1 VSWKPKQLLME
12 GSVQIFIPRRSS
24 KKLDDIGGE
33 ARTQTSAVEK
43 IPRPA
48 IVELSR
54 SEGCSACPPAEAL
67 LARFEE
73 QRLVEGREIVSL
85 KERVDYWNQ

>member
-1 VSWKPKQLLME
+1 VSWTQATSYGGKRRNTYSQE
-12 GSVQIFIPRRSS
+12 IVQEE
-24 KKLDDIGGE
+24 DDIGGE

-48 IVELSR
+48 IVELFR
-54 SEGCSACPPAEAL
+54 SQGCSACPPAEAL

-73 QRLVEGREIVSL
+73 QQLAEGREIAAL
-85 KERVDYWNQ
+85 KERVDCWNQ